1 MTRDQALNLVK
12 LYDNSFPNKFLNQY
26 LNYYEMEREEFESVL
41 DKHVN
46 KDLFKRVNGKWEP
59 IFTII

>member
-26 LNYYEMEREEFESVL
+26 LDYYEMEREEFESVL